1 VESTQGA
8 SSREQVR
15 DKPIVIPIRN
25 FFHSN
30 YQIQEYNVRSIVPF
44 YMRHKQFM
52 RESVVL

>member
-30 YQIQEYNVRSIVPF
+30 YQIQEYNVRSMLHLN
-44 YMRHKQFM
+44 MRHRQFK
-52 RESVVL
+52 RWSAVL